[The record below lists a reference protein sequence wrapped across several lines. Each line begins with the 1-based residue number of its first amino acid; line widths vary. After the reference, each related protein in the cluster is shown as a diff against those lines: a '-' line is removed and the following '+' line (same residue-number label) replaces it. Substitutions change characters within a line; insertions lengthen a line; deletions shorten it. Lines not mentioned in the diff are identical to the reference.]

1 MKSYKE
7 YLQEKMSSVVFHKTS
22 ISNALKILNDNRF
35 RLSVAIGT
43 EAERKLNKDK
53 IYFLSVARSTLSSYV
68 AQEPMTGDLYFVLD
82 GDKFNQKYKSS
93 SQDYWGPE
101 FRKIDPTKNEME
113 DRLFSDKQYIE
124 DAKSYIK
131 EIHVFVEETKK
142 VKDYFGENET
152 VEVSKID
159 GNQFRILQQLY
170 SVAKKNDIPVYFY
183 TDSKSFTTRN
193 KNKSV
198 NALQWLKDNDGFKPK
213 EIPRPYFNRGN
224 YFADWMELL
233 NFPIEKYNVQGYD
246 DYKKRIKD
254 LLTRRSDRLLF
265 DYILYNSHDGIKS
278 LKNDIHNKKS
288 SDEIGKFIDTMRKY
302 KLRNAEEVI
311 GYLKDKW
318 KDIKD

>member
-1 MKSYKE
+1 MLSYKD
-7 YLQEKMSSVVFHKTS
+7 YLQEKMSSIVFHKTPLN
-22 ISNALKILNDNRF
+22 NALKILNDNRF
-35 RLSVAIGT
+35 RLSAVIGT
-43 EAERKLNKDK
+43 ESEQKLNKDK
-53 IYFLSVARSTLSSYV
+53 MFYLSVARSPLSSYV
-68 AQEPMTGDLYFVLD
+68 AQDPTVNQLYFTLD
-82 GDKFNQKYKSS
+82 GDKFNKNYKSS
-93 SQDYWGPE
+93 AVDYWGPE

-131 EIHVFVEETKK
+131 EIHVFVEETRK
-142 VKDYFGENET
+142 VKDYFGENEI
-152 VEVSKID
+152 VKVSKID
-159 GNQFRILQQLY
+159 ANQFRILQQLY
-170 SVAKKNDIPVYFY
+170 SVAKKNNIPVYFY
-183 TDSKSFTTRN
+183 IDSKSFTTRN

-198 NALQWLKDNDGFKPK
+198 NALQWLKDNEGFKPK

-265 DYILYNSHDGIKS
+265 DYILYNSHDGIKR

-311 GYLKDKW
+311 NHLKDKW
-318 KDIKD
+318 KDIK

>member
-1 MKSYKE
+1 MLSYKD
-7 YLQEKMSSVVFHKTS
+7 YLQEKMSSIVFHKTPLN
-22 ISNALKILNDNRF
+22 NALKILNDNRF
-35 RLSVAIGT
+35 RLSAVIGT
-43 EAERKLNKDK
+43 EAEQRLNKDK
-53 IYFLSVARSTLSSYV
+53 MFYLSVARSPLSSYV
-68 AQEPMTGDLYFVLD
+68 AQDPIVNQLYFTLD
-82 GDKFNQKYKSS
+82 GDKFNKNFKSS
-93 SQDYWGPE
+93 AVDYWSSE

-152 VEVSKID
+152 VKVSKID

-170 SVAKKNDIPVYFY
+170 SVAKKNNIPVYFY

-198 NALQWLKDNDGFKPK
+198 NALQWLKDNEGFKPK
-213 EIPRPYFNRGN
+213 EIPKPYFNRGN
-224 YFADWMELL
+224 YFSDWMELL

-288 SDEIGKFIDTMRKY
+288 SDEIGNFIDTMRKY

-311 GYLKDKW
+311 NYLKDKW
-318 KDIKD
+318 KDIK